1 MKRIYIL
8 LAAGFEE
15 VEALTP
21 ADVLRRAGY
30 EVFLVSTT
38 GAPNVKGAHDIV
50 VKTDVFMDDVDVES
64 ATLLLLPG
72 GIPGATNLLANERV
86 KSLILQFHSRDK
98 WLAAICAAPMIL
110 GEMNLLKG
118 KQATCYPGFEKHL
131 LGATHADKPAI
142 TDGKIITGKGIGAAM
157 AFSLEI
163 VKNLT
168 DEATA
173 REMKKKMVVD

>member
-1 MKRIYIL
+1 MNRIYIL

-64 ATLLLLPG
+64 GTLLLLPG

-86 KSLILQFHSRDK
+86 KKLIMQFHSRDK

-110 GEMNLLKG
+110 GEMHLLKG
-118 KQATCYPGFEKHL
+118 KNATCYPGFEKHL
-131 LGATHADKPAI
+131 YGATCVDKPAL

-163 VKNLT
+163 VKNLS

-173 REMKKKMVVD
+173 REMKKKMVVE

>member
-1 MKRIYIL
+1 MERVYIL

-38 GAPNVKGAHDIV
+38 GVPNVKGAHDIV
-50 VKTDVFMDDVDVES
+50 VKTDVFMDDVDVDGG
-64 ATLLLLPG
+64 TLLLLPG
-72 GIPGATNLLANERV
+72 GLPGATNLLANEKV
-86 KSLILQFHSRDK
+86 KNLVSQFHSRDK

-110 GEMNLLKG
+110 GEMQLLKG
-118 KQATCYPGFEKHL
+118 KKATCYPGFEKHL
-131 LGATHADKPAI
+131 HGASYIDKPAV

-163 VKNLT
+163 VKNLS

-173 REMKKKMVVD
+173 LEMKKKMVVN

>member
-50 VKTDVFMDDVDVES
+50 VKTDVFMDDVEVES

-72 GIPGATNLLANERV
+72 GIPGATNLLANEKV
-86 KSLILQFHSRDK
+86 KKLVGQFHSRDK

-110 GEMNLLKG
+110 GEMQLLQG
-118 KQATCYPGFEKHL
+118 KKATCYPGFEKHL
-131 LGATHADKPAI
+131 HGAIWVDTPAL
-142 TDGKIITGKGIGAAM
+142 TDGTIITGKGIGAAM

-163 VKNLT
+163 VKNLS

-173 REMKKKMVVD
+173 KELKKKMVVA

>member
-1 MKRIYIL
+1 MNRIYIL

-86 KSLILQFHSRDK
+86 KNLVTQFYNRDK
-98 WLAAICAAPMIL
+98 WLAAICAGPMIL

-118 KQATCYPGFEKHL
+118 KKATCYPGFEKHL
-131 LGATHADKPAI
+131 FGATSVDKPTI

-173 REMKKKMVVD
+173 REMKKKMVVE